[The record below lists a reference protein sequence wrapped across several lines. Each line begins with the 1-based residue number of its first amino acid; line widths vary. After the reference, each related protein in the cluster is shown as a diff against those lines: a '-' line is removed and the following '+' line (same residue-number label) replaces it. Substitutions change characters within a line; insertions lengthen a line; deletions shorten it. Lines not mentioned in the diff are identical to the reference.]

1 MQKTLTNCC
10 QRWIGRMYALLNGSV
25 SEARIARSGSENRKT
40 MFPLQVRTICA
51 GTTTNG
57 KTKRKIMKN
66 TIDFDLFVLRL
77 PEAIGM
83 CRKAYLNVAKRLAL
97 TAFLAGDGHGETAV
111 QFEQIGE
118 YLCKSDL
125 CGQFIS
131 RVAAAINVLPVKHAS
146 LIKSVYVRRTSPSA
160 IAEKYGVSTSTVY
173 RKLRVARKNFV
184 NALTANGVT
193 KQWLVDNF
201 GEIPLVTKV
210 KEVNGV
216 KTVTF
221 LPDLSL
227 LGLKSALKK

>member
-1 MQKTLTNCC
+1 
-10 QRWIGRMYALLNGSV
+10 MYALLNGSV
-25 SEARIARSGSENRKT
+25 SEARIARSGNENKKSN
-40 MFPLQVRTICA
+40 VSVVCA
-51 GTTTNG
+51 DYLCRDYHER

-131 RVAAAINVLPVKHAS
+131 RVAAAINVLPVKHAA